1 MDRNAM
7 ALYVQVVQCGSFSKA
22 AVREGVPV
30 STVSRKIAELEKQLG
45 ARLLERSTRQLRM
58 TEIGRDYFEGCRR
71 GLEEFEAANAL
82 VAARRTELSGRLRI
96 SVPPSLSDVMVVP
109 LVGAFQA
116 LHPHATVHCLVTE
129 RFIDHIAD
137 GIDLSLRV
145 GHLDDSSLIA
155 RPVGLHRSHLVA
167 APGYLA
173 ALTQVP
179 SDPAQVAEHVQV
191 AFSRWEKPLHWKLTA
206 HGQTKSLTPEPRL
219 VLNDYAGVLRALLD
233 GAGVSELPG
242 FLCEPGLRDG
252 RLVEVARPWRFE
264 ARQVSVT
271 YPTHRHLPALVRG
284 FRDFCVDYFAS
295 GSLAIDD

>member
-22 AVREGVPV
+22 AVREGMPV

-71 GLEEFEAANAL
+71 GLEEFDTANSL

-96 SVPPSLSDVMVVP
+96 SVPPSMSDVIVVP

-116 LHPHATVHCLVTE
+116 LHPLASVHCLVTE

-173 ALTQVP
+173 SLAHLP
-179 SDPAQVAEHVQV
+179 SDPAEVAGHVQV
-191 AFSRWEKPLHWKLTA
+191 AFSRWEKPLHWTLTA
-206 HGQTKSLTPEPRL
+206 NGQTRSLAPQPRL
-219 VLNDYAGVLRALLD
+219 VLNDYAGVLQAVLD

-242 FLCEPGLRDG
+242 FLCEPGLREG
-252 RLVEVARPWRFE
+252 RLLEVARPWRFE
-264 ARQVSVT
+264 ARQVCVT

-284 FRDFCVDYFAS
+284 FRDFCADYFAS
-295 GSLAIDD
+295 ASLAIDD